1 MPVKSVIIERSV
13 RKRLPKLP
21 LNIHRRMIK
30 AFEDLSFN
38 PLKGVKLFGELS
50 EYHKLRV
57 GDYRII
63 YQFDSE
69 KSRVIIVK
77 VEHRQGVYK

>member
-21 LNIHRRMIK
+21 LYIHERIID
-30 AFEDLSFN
+30 AINDLSFN
-38 PLKGVKLFGELS
+38 PLKGVKLHGELS
-50 EYHKLRV
+50 EYYKLRI

-69 KSRVIIVK
+69 KSRIIIVK